1 MEEEFGVGQGKRDA
15 RGGGRPERRFA
26 VPSGTLEAIRNG
38 GRVIDLADQDQPG
51 GGNGE
56 SAEGA
61 KPSCPSG
68 LPPGGMSVEYATCS
82 FFAEPDQVIRSQGLH
97 HVVLQKGNE
106 SLQT

>member
-51 GGNGE
+51 GETVN
-56 SAEGA
+56 
-61 KPSCPSG
+61 
-68 LPPGGMSVEYATCS
+68 
-82 FFAEPDQVIRSQGLH
+82 R
-97 HVVLQKGNE
+97 QKGRNRVVPADYRRGGCR
-106 SLQT
+106 SNMRLAVSSQNRTKSSAVKGFTM